1 LSFDESRLEGGSL
14 TVADATLVLE
24 TLKGDKT
31 AFSGLYDRY
40 ARLVRAICNDTTRDL
55 GQAQD
60 LGQEV
65 FLRAYSKLDK
75 LNDPDRFGAWLV
87 SITRNVCR
95 EYRRGKFRDRHVLV
109 GLAPDEDEQATEKD
123 SPDER
128 LLDLKEALN
137 KLSEKERLA
146 LHVYYLQEQDAEQAQ
161 KILNISRSGLYRLL
175 AKAREKI
182 ERHLTQS
189 DKT

>member
-1 LSFDESRLEGGSL
+1 MSRLEGGSL

-31 AFSGLYDRY
+31 AFSELYDRY
-40 ARLVRAICNDTTRDL
+40 ARLVRAVCNDTTRDL
-55 GQAQD
+55 SQAQD
-60 LGQEV
+60 LAQEV
-65 FLRAYSKLDK
+65 FLRAYSKLDR
-75 LNDPDRFGAWLV
+75 LNEPDRFGSWLM

-109 GLAPDEDEQATEKD
+109 GLAPDENEPTEKEN
-123 SPDER
+123 PGEQ
-128 LLDLKEALN
+128 LLDLKEALS

-175 AKAREKI
+175 ARAREKL
-182 ERHLTQS
+182 EQYLT
-189 DKT
+189 